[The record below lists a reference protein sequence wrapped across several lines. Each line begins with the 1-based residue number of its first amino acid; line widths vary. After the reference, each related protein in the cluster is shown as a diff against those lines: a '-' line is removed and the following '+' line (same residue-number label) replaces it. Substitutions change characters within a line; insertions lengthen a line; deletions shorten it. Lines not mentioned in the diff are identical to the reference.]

1 MKRRMLSPDE
11 RALWRRATRN
21 VRRHDGA
28 AEVPG
33 TPGLKLGE
41 TSREAMFPTKSSFR
55 NSPSSFVTPSPLHP
69 EEPRSRVTKD
79 EREKALR
86 MKANFETRSGTAGRH
101 TSSVFASGDPALERR
116 ARRGR
121 VRPERVIDLHGMTQ
135 VAARVAL
142 VSFVDAARRDGCR
155 CVLVVTGKGARAPER
170 DYAAESAPRG
180 VIRRRF
186 QDWLDEEPLR
196 AMIARAAPAAPKDG
210 GAGAFYVFLKSKS
223 AQL

>member
-1 MKRRMLSPDE
+1 MKRRTLSPDE

-33 TPGLKLGE
+33 PPGLKLGE
-41 TSREAMFPTKSSFR
+41 TSREAMFPVRADRQTSSLGNRPPTKQV
-55 NSPSSFVTPSPLHP
+55 PGP
-69 EEPRSRVTKD
+69 
-79 EREKALR
+79 A
-86 MKANFETRSGTAGRH
+86 
-101 TSSVFASGDPALERR
+101 SVFASGDPALERR

-210 GAGAFYVFLKSKS
+210 GTGAFYVFLKSKG
-223 AQL
+223 ARL